1 MRQTLLFLAVF
12 SIGII
17 FGVTIMLLVNA
28 NGKDRHKSEKSQI
41 QRMNSQFAFI
51 NPLLECEVYPEISS
65 TLTPFEDKLDRYI
78 ESVLTNGRVSDVS
91 VYYRDLVNGP
101 WIGINEEKKF
111 SPASLLKVPLMMSIL
126 HMSDQNPS
134 FLEQEFTFQSTQD
147 NHKSQLIP
155 PEKVME
161 VGKNYSV
168 SQLLERMIMYS
179 DNDAAN
185 VLALSIPQA
194 EFFRPYNE
202 LGLPAPRMNSGEY
215 FITVVDYASFF
226 RVLYNSTYL
235 DREES
240 ERALSL
246 LSTTAFKKGLV
257 AGVPENIRVSHK
269 FGERQWED
277 SNEQQ
282 LHDCGIIYHPVR
294 PYILCVMTKGKDT
307 ERLTEVT
314 RSISK
319 ISYDEVD
326 SQTK

>member
-1 MRQTLLFLAVF
+1 MKQTLLFLLVF
-12 SIGII
+12 SLGII
-17 FGVTIMLLVNA
+17 FGVAIMFLVNKTEK
-28 NGKDRHKSEKSQI
+28 NREQSEKPQI
-41 QRMNSQFAFI
+41 QRMNSQYAYT
-51 NPLLECEVYPEISS
+51 NPLLECEVYPKING

-78 ESVLTNGRVSDVS
+78 ESVVSNGRVSDVS

-101 WIGINEEKKF
+101 WIGINEDKKF

-126 HMSDQNPS
+126 HMADEDPT
-134 FLEQEFTFQSTQD
+134 LLAQELPFQKEQD
-147 NHKSQLIP
+147 NNRAQIIP
-155 PEKVME
+155 PEVTLE
-161 VGKNYSV
+161 VGKNYSIN
-168 SQLLERMIMYS
+168 QLLEHMIIYS

-202 LGLPAPRMNSGEY
+202 LGLPAPRMKAGEY
-215 FITVVDYASFF
+215 FVTVVDYASFF

-235 DREES
+235 GREDS

-246 LSTTAFKKGLV
+246 LATTAFKNGLV
-257 AGVPENIRVSHK
+257 AGVPDNVRVSHK
-269 FGERQWED
+269 FGERQWEGSD
-277 SNEQQ
+277 EQQ

-294 PYILCVMTKGKDT
+294 PYVLCIMTKGKDT
-307 ERLTEVT
+307 ERLVEVT
-314 RSISK
+314 KNISK